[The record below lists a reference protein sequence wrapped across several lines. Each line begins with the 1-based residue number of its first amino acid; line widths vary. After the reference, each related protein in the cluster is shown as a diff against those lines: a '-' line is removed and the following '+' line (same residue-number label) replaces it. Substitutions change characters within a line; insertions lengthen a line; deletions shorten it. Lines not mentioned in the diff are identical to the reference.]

1 MGDTKR
7 AMSGR
12 KSIQGL
18 LILIYLQFWHHLPLC
33 IPLKFQLPFEYKN
46 PNQNAGLYYD
56 LSSFNV
62 IINAPRNALRHL
74 QNKSLEDG
82 KKNVTK
88 VLDRNNPITKSHVSL

>member
-7 AMSGR
+7 ARSGR

-56 LSSFNV
+56 LSSFNMV
-62 IINAPRNALRHL
+62 INAPRNALRHL
-74 QNKSLEDG
+74 QNKCIFSAETLVPHRVWKTE
-82 KKNVTK
+82 KKMK
-88 VLDRNNPITKSHVSL
+88 LKF